1 MSSAE
6 KLSRKKVFT
15 TFEVA
20 EICDVTPVT
29 IQNWIDK
36 GWLRAYRTPG
46 GHRRVRKEALLAFL
60 ESRDMPHPFPEK
72 GGVPRVLIVNG
83 DLGLADS
90 LKEALS
96 LEEPDYDIA
105 VAHDG
110 FRAGVLYAA
119 AHPDVVILD
128 LNHSSVN
135 GYEVCRQIKQGEA
148 GGETVVLALGGVDGD
163 ERKRILEVGA
173 AHCLPKP
180 VDAVGLRNLV
190 KEVILNRWRS
200 A

>member
-1 MSSAE
+1 LSSAE

-60 ESRDMPHPFPEK
+60 ESRNIPHPFPERR
-72 GGVPRVLIVNG
+72 GVPTVLIVNG
-83 DLGLADS
+83 DQSLADS
-90 LKEALS
+90 LREALLS
-96 LEEPDYDIA
+96 GEPGYEIQ
-105 VAHDG
+105 VARDG
-110 FRAGVLYAA
+110 FRAGVLYSTS
-119 AHPDVVILD
+119 HPDVVILD
-128 LNHSSVN
+128 LNHSSVD
-135 GYEVCRQIKQGEA
+135 GYEVCRQIKQSEA
-148 GGETVVLALGGVDGD
+148 GGETVVLAFDGGDG
-163 ERKRILEVGA
+163 EGRRRILDMGA

-180 VDAVGLRNLV
+180 VDAVSLRNLV
-190 KEVILNRWRS
+190 KEAVLNRWRS
-200 A
+200 P

>member
-1 MSSAE
+1 
-6 KLSRKKVFT
+6 
-15 TFEVA
+15 
-20 EICDVTPVT
+20 
-29 IQNWIDK
+29 
-36 GWLRAYRTPG
+36 
-46 GHRRVRKEALLAFL
+46 
-60 ESRDMPHPFPEK
+60 MPHPFPEK

-110 FRAGVLYAA
+110 FRAGVLYSA

-128 LNHSSVN
+128 LNHSSVD

-173 AHCLPKP
+173 THCLPKP

>member
-36 GWLRAYRTPG
+36 GWLLAYRTPG
-46 GHRRVRKEALLAFL
+46 GHRRVGKEALLSFL
-60 ESRDMPHPFPEK
+60 ESRDMPHPFREK

-83 DLGLADS
+83 DQGLTDS

-96 LEEPDYDIA
+96 FDEPGYEVQ

-110 FRAGVLYAA
+110 FRAGVLYSTS
-119 AHPDVVILD
+119 HPDVVILD
-128 LNHSSVN
+128 LNHSSVD
-135 GYEVCRQIKQGEA
+135 GYEVCRQIKQSEA
-148 GGETVVLALGGVDGD
+148 GGETCVVALGGVDGD
-163 ERKRILEVGA
+163 ERKRILDMGA
-173 AHCLPKP
+173 ARCFPKP
-180 VDAVGLRNLV
+180 VDSVGLRSLV
-190 KEVILNRWRS
+190 KEAVLNRWRL

>member
-6 KLSRKKVFT
+6 KLSKKKVFT

-60 ESRDMPHPFPEK
+60 ESRNIPHPFPEK
-72 GGVPRVLIVNG
+72 GGVPLVLIVNG
-83 DLGLADS
+83 DQGLADS

-96 LEEPDYDIA
+96 FDKPGYEIQ

-110 FRAGVLYAA
+110 FRAGVLYSNS
-119 AHPDVVILD
+119 HPDVVILD
-128 LNHSSVN
+128 LNHSSVD
-135 GYEVCRQIKQGEA
+135 GYEVCRQIKQSEA
-148 GGETVVLALGGVDGD
+148 GGETFVLAIDGGDG
-163 ERKRILEVGA
+163 EGRKRILDMGA

-190 KEVILNRWRS
+190 KEAVLNRWRS

>member
-1 MSSAE
+1 M
-6 KLSRKKVFT
+6 FT

-36 GWLRAYRTPG
+36 GWLQAHRTPG

-60 ESRDMPHPFPEK
+60 ESRDIPHPFREK
-72 GGVPRVLIVNG
+72 GGIPRVLIVNG
-83 DLGLADS
+83 DQGLADS

-96 LEEPDYDIA
+96 FDEPGYEIQ

-110 FRAGVLYAA
+110 FRAGVLYSTSQ
-119 AHPDVVILD
+119 PDIVILD

-135 GYEVCRQIKQGEA
+135 GYEVCLQIKQGET
-148 GGETVVLALGGVDGD
+148 GGDTCVVALGGVDGD
-163 ERKRILEVGA
+163 ERKRILDMGA
-173 AHCLPKP
+173 AYCLPKP
-180 VDAVGLRNLV
+180 VDAAGLRNLV
-190 KEVILNRWRS
+190 KEAVLKSWRS

>member
-1 MSSAE
+1 M
-6 KLSRKKVFT
+6 FT

-46 GHRRVRKEALLAFL
+46 GHRRVKREALLAFL

-72 GGVPRVLIVNG
+72 VGVPRVLIVNG
-83 DLGLADS
+83 DQGLADS
-90 LKEALS
+90 IKELLS
-96 LEEPDYDIA
+96 SSEPAYEIQ

-110 FRAGVLYAA
+110 FRAGVLYSTS
-119 AHPDVVILD
+119 HPDVVILD
-128 LNHSSVN
+128 LNHSSVD

-148 GGETVVLALGGVDGD
+148 GEETCVVALGGVDGD
-163 ERKRILEVGA
+163 ERKRILNIGA

-180 VDAVGLRNLV
+180 VDAVGLRSLV
-190 KEVILNRWRS
+190 KEAVINRWRP